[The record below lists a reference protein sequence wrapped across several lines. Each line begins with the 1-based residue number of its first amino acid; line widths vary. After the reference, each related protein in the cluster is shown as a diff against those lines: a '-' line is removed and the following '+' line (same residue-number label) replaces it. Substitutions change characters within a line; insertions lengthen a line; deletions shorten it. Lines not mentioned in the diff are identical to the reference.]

1 MDQQSCRL
9 VARFNIDLNQGII
22 INRTKYTKCN
32 DIFKKNKEKTLLLG
46 SDLKHSI
53 NYSSSSVCILYAY
66 YGLKKKRK
74 QYSKRKV
81 YNQHNS
87 GDCMHVISKR
97 MKQYFNKFLLHD
109 ACHDSTSSGSS
120 NLKI

>member
-53 NYSSSSVCILYAY
+53 NYILVVPFASYTRIM
-66 YGLKKKRK
+66 G
-74 QYSKRKV
+74 
-81 YNQHNS
+81 
-87 GDCMHVISKR
+87 
-97 MKQYFNKFLLHD
+97 
-109 ACHDSTSSGSS
+109 
-120 NLKI
+120 